1 MRGLS
6 LKEGEE
12 RSYLCLIS
20 VRLSVHRIGGRE
32 GGGGNGHRMRANIC
46 FASARPS
53 SPPLSSPS
61 VQPHRT
67 PFGGCAK
74 L

>member
-12 RSYLCLIS
+12 RSYLCLIF
-20 VRLSVHRIGGRE
+20 VRRPSVHRIGVRE
-32 GGGGNGHRMRANIC
+32 GGGNGHRMRANIC

-53 SPPLSSPS
+53 

>member
-20 VRLSVHRIGGRE
+20 VRPSVRPSIGSE
-32 GGGGNGHRMRANIC
+32 GGGNGHRMRANIC

-53 SPPLSSPS
+53 